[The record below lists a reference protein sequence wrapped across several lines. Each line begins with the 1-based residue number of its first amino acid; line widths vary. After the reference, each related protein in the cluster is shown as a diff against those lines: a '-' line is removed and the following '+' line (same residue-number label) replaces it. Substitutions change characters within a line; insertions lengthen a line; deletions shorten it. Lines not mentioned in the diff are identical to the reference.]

1 MLQSSGVYDGIT
13 TKENNCCR
21 AVLKIKRRTKMQML
35 TEYTHYQ
42 ITKIETELRG
52 RKNEAHSRN
61 GIASR
66 SFLSLSQKTISSLLS
81 LFMQ

>member
-1 MLQSSGVYDGIT
+1 
-13 TKENNCCR
+13 
-21 AVLKIKRRTKMQML
+21 MQML

-42 ITKIETELRG
+42 ITKTETELRT